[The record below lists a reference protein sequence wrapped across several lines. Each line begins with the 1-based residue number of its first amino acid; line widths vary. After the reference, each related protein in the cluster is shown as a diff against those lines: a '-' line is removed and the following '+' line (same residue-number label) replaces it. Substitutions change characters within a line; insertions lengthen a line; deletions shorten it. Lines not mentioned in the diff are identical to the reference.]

1 MSTLPARP
9 AVIDSPENASFKFPR
24 SSRLLKHADFQA
36 VYRQGRKHFSGNMTA
51 FYRESSGPDSPRV
64 GFTVGKVLG
73 GAVER
78 NRIRR
83 RMRAA
88 VQRHLAELARP
99 LDVVLHPKKSVLQMK
114 FAQLDA
120 EIGHVFAAIQL
131 EKAPRDRAQ
140 RKGPAR

>member
-1 MSTLPARP
+1 MPTLSARP
-9 AVIDSPENASFKFPR
+9 AVTETSNRVSQSFPR
-24 SSRLLKHADFQA
+24 DARLLKHADFQA
-36 VYRQGRKHFSGNMTA
+36 VYRQGRKHFSGNMIA
-51 FYRESSGPDSPRV
+51 FYRETGDSSGPRV

-88 VQRHLAELARP
+88 VRRHLTELAQP
-99 LDVVLHPKKSVLQMK
+99 LDLVLHPRKSVLTLK

-120 EIGHVFAAIQL
+120 EIEQVF
-131 EKAPRDRAQ
+131 
-140 RKGPAR
+140 

>member
-9 AVIDSPENASFKFPR
+9 AVNEAPENVSRKFPR

-36 VYRQGRKHFSGNMTA
+36 VYRQGRKHFSGNMIA
-51 FYRESSGPDSPRV
+51 FYYESGGSSGPRV

-99 LDVVLHPKKSVLQMK
+99 LDVVLHPRKSVLNLK

-120 EIGHVFAAIQL
+120 EIGEVIAAV
-131 EKAPRDRAQ
+131 Q
-140 RKGPAR
+140 RGKGSRK